1 MSLISELLK
10 TYDAMG
16 PHRTGQPQDPLVS
29 QWMQGLLSEA
39 GLEVRTQALAF
50 TTVQTHQ
57 CWLLLGEHR
66 FELMPCQDTQLPE
79 HMSLEGTIGFCE
91 PCDIRLTQVSTMGNQ
106 QLADLK
112 QSSGAAVMIIFTM
125 GSREGLTPL
134 NAEAFNTPFAQPGFF
149 VSGEHRS
156 QIRSLLKTHGRARV
170 ESSLCFTPAQSTN
183 IIATKHGTQPHL
195 PPIVVFTPRTG
206 WWHCAAERGGGVA
219 CLLHMAQRLR
229 DTELSRS
236 VVFLVTCG
244 HELGYLGMQ
253 HASAEWAKGPK
264 VHLWLHLGANFVAAQ
279 DPLFFMQAS
288 TPSLQEH
295 YLAQLQRAETAPDI
309 VAPTGG
315 EPSGEGAFIPRGDDY
330 LSIQGGNGFFHHI
343 DDRYDAAV
351 DKEKLNGICE
361 ATLAFLIKQAA

>member
-1 MSLISELLK
+1 MTRISEILK
-10 TYDAMG
+10 TYDALG
-16 PHRTGQPQDPLVS
+16 PHRTGQPQDPLVA

-50 TTVQTHQ
+50 TSVQAHQ

-79 HMSLEGTIGFCE
+79 DLSLEGTIGFSE

-112 QSSGAAVMIIFTM
+112 RSSGAAVMIIFTM

-134 NAEAFNTPFAQPGFF
+134 NADEFKAPFAQPGFF
-149 VSGEHRS
+149 VSGAHRG

-170 ESSLCFTPAQSTN
+170 ESRLCFTPAQSTN
-183 IIATKHGTQPHL
+183 IVATRHGTEPQL
-195 PPIVVFTPRTG
+195 PPIIVFTPRTG

-219 CLLHMAQRLR
+219 CLLHLAQRLQ
-229 DTELSRS
+229 DTGLSRTI
-236 VVFLVTCG
+236 VFLVTSG

-253 HASAEWAKGPK
+253 HASTQWAEGRK

-288 TPSLQEH
+288 TQHLQEQ
-295 YLAQLQRAETAPDI
+295 YLEQLRGVETPPDI

-315 EPSGEGAFIPRGDDY
+315 DLSGEGAFIPRRDDY
-330 LSIQGGNGFFHHI
+330 LSIQGGNGLFHHL
-343 DDRYDAAV
+343 DDRYEAAV
-351 DKEKLNGICE
+351 DVGKLHGICE

>member
-1 MSLISELLK
+1 MNLISELLK

-16 PHRTGQPQDPLVS
+16 PHRTGHPQDPLVS
-29 QWMQGLLSEA
+29 HWMQGLLSEA

-50 TTVQTHQ
+50 TTVRPRQ
-57 CWLLLGEHR
+57 CWLLLGEQR
-66 FELMPCQDTQLPE
+66 FELMPCQDTQLPG
-79 HMSLEGTIGFCE
+79 HMNLEGTIGFSE
-91 PCDIRLTQVSTMGNQ
+91 PCDIRLAQVSTMGNQ

-112 QSSGAAVMIIFTM
+112 HSSGAAVMIVFTM

-134 NAEAFNTPFAQPGFF
+134 NADEFQTPFAQPGFF

-156 QIRSLLKTHGRARV
+156 QIRGLLKTHGRARV
-170 ESSLCFTPAQSTN
+170 ESSLCMTPAQSAN

-195 PPIVVFTPRTG
+195 PPIIVFTPRTG

-229 DTELSRS
+229 DTELTRS

-253 HASAEWAKGPK
+253 EASAEWPAGQK
-264 VHLWLHLGANFVAAQ
+264 VHLWLHLGANFAAVQ
-279 DPLFFMQAS
+279 NPLFFMQTS
-288 TPSLQEH
+288 TSSLQEQ
-295 YLAQLQRAETAPDI
+295 YLEQLHRAQTPPDI

-315 EPSGEGAFIPRGDDY
+315 ELSGEGAFIPRGDDY

-343 DDRYDAAV
+343 DDRYEVAV
-351 DKEKLNGICE
+351 DKGKLHGICE